1 MLFPFKKINLFLF
14 LCLVYQSKDLKHEL
28 LIWSY
33 NTYILYKN
41 LIINILKHQVKDIM
55 KFTKNLNSLS
65 ENEFISIFGSV
76 FEKSE
81 WIASDTFK
89 KKPFK
94 NSKDL
99 MDKMINTYSN
109 TSNEKIL
116 KIFNLHPKL
125 AIEKKLTNFSSKEQ
139 SDAKL
144 NTCTKDELIEFE
156 KLNFDY
162 EKKFNF
168 PFIIAVKGKN
178 KEDILNNFRERINN
192 DYQKEF
198 TEAKTQVKKIALFRL
213 NEILEN

>member
-1 MLFPFKKINLFLF
+1 
-14 LCLVYQSKDLKHEL
+14 
-28 LIWSY
+28 
-33 NTYILYKN
+33 
-41 LIINILKHQVKDIM
+41 M

-125 AIEKKLTNFSSKEQ
+125 AIEKRLTNFSSKEQ

-198 TEAKTQVKKIALFRL
+198 TEAKTQVMKIALFRL
-213 NEILEN
+213 NEIL